1 MAAIVEVKFFNS
13 FLLKKTAPQNAS
25 STTPPVWNGSTG
37 VPTGIAGAYPVAPSP
52 VQADSWAIEEAR
64 IRGGYNNVIVDLG
77 VKAYLV
83 EPEPNAS
90 FRINSMIYS
99 GIFNS
104 RTGINDTNVFSVGE
118 DITRSV
124 DPANG
129 SIQKLYAED
138 TNLIIFQENK
148 VNRALIDKDAI
159 YSAEGQGT
167 AVSTNRLVI
176 GQIVPYAGNF
186 GISKNPESFAVYG
199 YRKYFTDKNRN
210 AVMRLSQDGL
220 TEISNYGMIDY
231 FRDEFKNLD
240 TIGVNGKAIGAW
252 DIYTKQYVLSLQGSN
267 ITNTF
272 QTLSFD
278 ESVRGWTSFYTYKPE
293 QTFSVQSNY
302 FSVKQGQLYQHNKNT
317 GQNNDRSI
325 FYGTYSASSI
335 SFIFNPQVSLS
346 KVFKTVNYEG
356 STGWEVSS
364 FSAAR
369 SFELNDTSNLV
380 YSYDEGAY
388 TNNGIQY
395 YAGFYNKEGKYFANL
410 VNSSQPTTG
419 EVVFGDDM
427 TGVKGYYA
435 TVTIRTDSSTQV
447 AGAGGKT
454 RELFAV
460 SSQYVESSY

>member
-1 MAAIVEVKFFNS
+1 MAAIVEVKYFNS
-13 FLLKKTAPQNAS
+13 FLLKKTAPQNAID
-25 STTPPVWNGSTG
+25 TTPPVWNGSTG
-37 VPTGIAGAYPVAPSP
+37 VPTGIAGAYPQVSNA

-83 EPEPNAS
+83 EKEPNAS
-90 FRINSMIYS
+90 FRTNSMIYS
-99 GIFNS
+99 GVFNS
-104 RTGINDTNVFSVGE
+104 RTGVNDTNVFSVGE

-148 VNRALIDKDAI
+148 VSRALIDKDAI
-159 YSAEGQGT
+159 YSAEGQGS
-167 AVSTNRLVI
+167 AVSTLNLVI

-231 FRDEFKNLD
+231 FRDEFKNLN
-240 TIGVNGKAIGAW
+240 TVAVNGKAIGAW

-267 ITNTF
+267 IVNTY
-272 QTLSFD
+272 QTLAFD

-302 FSVKQGQLYQHNKNT
+302 FSVKDGQLWRHNNET

-325 FYGTYSASSI
+325 FYGVYSDSSI
-335 SFIFNPQVSLS
+335 TFVFNPQVSLS

-364 FSAAR
+364 FNAAR
-369 SFELNDTSNLV
+369 SFDLNDTSNLV

-388 TNNGIQY
+388 TQNGIQY
-395 YAGFYNKEGKYFANL
+395 YAGFYKKEGKYFANL
-410 VNSSQPTTG
+410 INNSQATPG
-419 EVVFGDDM
+419 EIVFGNDI

-435 TVTIRTDSSTQV
+435 TVTINTDSSTRV